1 MSTTDS
7 TWGDTGFGVG
17 DDGFMPN
24 PPKPDPESSHE
35 AQIDTPATDA
45 PVLETDSS
53 IHRDLEGS
61 ADRVRIEPVSALPP
75 IAPLPPTP
83 RTRRPLLWIG
93 IAALLALLV
102 AVIGV
107 EWYISS
113 HPSVEE
119 QAFRAPEEPLP
130 EAQRVDAAMQ
140 PTQEDVAAV
149 DTAPAAPAAPVE
161 ATTNSTSTIGATVD
175 TRPATKDRS
184 ETSTSTVAPTKPA
197 ELESTSPVAKEP
209 TTRTSTASAK
219 GPAWV
224 VQVFASPSRD
234 DAEEWLQQLRE
245 QRVPDGYIVEQKVKG
260 QPWYRVRFGQY
271 ATRDEAEQAAM
282 NRGFRQPWIA
292 RVR

>member
-17 DDGFMPN
+17 DDGFMQV
-24 PPKPDPESSHE
+24 PPKSDTHSSHQE
-35 AQIDTPATDA
+35 HTDTPTSPGHDDA
-45 PVLETDSS
+45 SDAGAMPDA
-53 IHRDLEGS
+53 EGPTE
-61 ADRVRIEPVSALPP
+61 RLRIEPVSALPP
-75 IAPLPPTP
+75 IAPLPPTT
-83 RTRRPLLWIG
+83 RSRRPLLWIG
-93 IAALLALLV
+93 IAALLALVV

-107 EWYISS
+107 DWYLSS

-119 QAFRAPEEPLP
+119 QAFRAS
-130 EAQRVDAAMQ
+130 EAAPQDVQSGDAEMQ
-140 PTQEDVAAV
+140 SAQESMPV
-149 DTAPAAPAAPVE
+149 DTLSETALGAVSATTVTTRNVAAPAPE
-161 ATTNSTSTIGATVD
+161 Q
-175 TRPATKDRS
+175 RS
-184 ETSTSTVAPTKPA
+184 EKPTSTVAPTKPVAA
-197 ELESTSPVAKEP
+197 EPTTPVAKEP
-209 TTRTSTASAK
+209 VTRTTTASAK

-260 QPWYRVRFGQY
+260 QSWYRVRFGQY

>member
-45 PVLETDSS
+45 PEHETDSS
-53 IHRDLEGS
+53 VHRDLEGA

-93 IAALLALLV
+93 IAALLALLI

-119 QAFRAPEEPLP
+119 QAFRAPEEPPLP
-130 EAQRVDAAMQ
+130 EVQRVDAAMQ

-149 DTAPAAPAAPVE
+149 DTATAAAVE

-175 TRPATKDRS
+175 TRPATKDRL
-184 ETSTSTVAPTKPA
+184 EKSTSTVAPTKPA
-197 ELESTSPVAKEP
+197 AFESTSPVAKEP

>member
-24 PPKPDPESSHE
+24 PPTPDPESSHE
-35 AQIDTPATDA
+35 AQIDTPATDV
-45 PVLETDSS
+45 PELETDSS
-53 IHRDLEGS
+53 VHRDLEES

-93 IAALLALLV
+93 IAALLALLI

-113 HPSVEE
+113 HPSIEE

-130 EAQRVDAAMQ
+130 EGQRVDAAMQ
-140 PTQEDVAAV
+140 PTQEDIAAV
-149 DTAPAAPAAPVE
+149 DTATAAAVE
-161 ATTNSTSTIGATVD
+161 ATTSSATTIDATVE
-175 TRPATKDRS
+175 TRPVTKDRS
-184 ETSTSTVAPTKPA
+184 ETSTPTVAPTKPA
-197 ELESTSPVAKEP
+197 AFESTSPVAKEP
-209 TTRTSTASAK
+209 TTRASTASAK

>member
-24 PPKPDPESSHE
+24 PPKLDPESLHE
-35 AQIDTPATDA
+35 AQIDTPTTDA
-45 PVLETDSS
+45 PELEADSS
-53 IHRDLEGS
+53 VHHDLEGA

-83 RTRRPLLWIG
+83 RARRPLLWIG

-113 HPSVEE
+113 HPSIEE

-130 EAQRVDAAMQ
+130 ETQHVDAAM
-140 PTQEDVAAV
+140 PPAQEDVTG
-149 DTAPAAPAAPVE
+149 DTATETAIVAA
-161 ATTNSTSTIGATVD
+161 TRSTSTISASVD
-175 TRPATKDRS
+175 TRPATKERS
-184 ETSTSTVAPTKPA
+184 QTSTATIAPTKPGA
-197 ELESTSPVAKEP
+197 FESTSPAAKEP
-209 TTRTSTASAK
+209 TTRASTASAK

>member
-24 PPKPDPESSHE
+24 PPTPDPESSHE

-45 PVLETDSS
+45 PELETDSS
-53 IHRDLEGS
+53 VHRDLEGS

-93 IAALLALLV
+93 IAALLALLI

-113 HPSVEE
+113 HPSIEE
-119 QAFRAPEEPLP
+119 QAFRAPEDPLP
-130 EAQRVDAAMQ
+130 EGQRVDAAMQ
-140 PTQEDVAAV
+140 LTQEDIAAV
-149 DTAPAAPAAPVE
+149 DTATAAAVE
-161 ATTNSTSTIGATVD
+161 ATTSSTSTIGATVD
-175 TRPATKDRS
+175 TRPATMDRS

-197 ELESTSPVAKEP
+197 AFESTSPVAKEP

>member
-1 MSTTDS
+1 
-7 TWGDTGFGVG
+7 
-17 DDGFMPN
+17 
-24 PPKPDPESSHE
+24 
-35 AQIDTPATDA
+35 
-45 PVLETDSS
+45 
-53 IHRDLEGS
+53 
-61 ADRVRIEPVSALPP
+61 
-75 IAPLPPTP
+75 
-83 RTRRPLLWIG
+83 
-93 IAALLALLV
+93 
-102 AVIGV
+102 
-107 EWYISS
+107 
-113 HPSVEE
+113 
-119 QAFRAPEEPLP
+119 
-130 EAQRVDAAMQ
+130 MQ

-149 DTAPAAPAAPVE
+149 DTATAAAVE

-184 ETSTSTVAPTKPA
+184 EKSTSTVAPTKPA